1 MILKL
6 DDNHQIVTDERN
18 FILQKKTNPKKNLR
32 KGDKATKT
40 TDPWKNIGF
49 WQDLSQ
55 LLTSYTRKVLR
66 GKTGKSSLTAVLR
79 DLRSLRQAIERI
91 GKECVTL
98 WGKG

>member
-18 FILQKKTNPKKNLR
+18 FILQKKTNPKKNPR
-32 KGDKATKT
+32 KGKKATKT

-55 LLTSYTRKVLR
+55 LLTSYTRGVLK
-66 GKTGKSSLTAVLR
+66 GKTGKTSLTALSR

-91 GKECVTL
+91 GEECMTL
-98 WGKG
+98 WGAN